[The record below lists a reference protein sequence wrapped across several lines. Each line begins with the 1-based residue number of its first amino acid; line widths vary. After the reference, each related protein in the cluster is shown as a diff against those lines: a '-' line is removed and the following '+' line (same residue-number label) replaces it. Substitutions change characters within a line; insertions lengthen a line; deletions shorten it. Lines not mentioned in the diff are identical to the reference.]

1 LSAANQFP
9 NHYLHQVLFLDTMY
23 HKYLCEDVFCVSH
36 LKFVSY
42 SLHFTWCP
50 QTVLVPCYSSDYD
63 SADRRVDYDSQS
75 AEGVFYGY
83 KWQCVEFARRWL
95 VLNKR
100 VTFQSIPMAYHIF
113 QLPNVIRLS
122 DGQRLPMIG
131 HLNGSTTHPMAGDV
145 LIWSAGGN
153 KIGRTGHVAI
163 ITAASSEWVRVAEQV
178 LCALPIPVADAD
190 AARY

>member
-1 LSAANQFP
+1 MCLLLFSSNFSRLSSQ
-9 NHYLHQVLFLDTMY
+9 
-23 HKYLCEDVFCVSH
+23 S
-36 LKFVSY
+36 
-42 SLHFTWCP
+42 
-50 QTVLVPCYSSDYD
+50 VLVPCYSSDYD
-63 SADRRVDYDSQS
+63 SADRHVDYDSQS
-75 AEGVFYGY
+75 AEGVFFGY

-95 VLNKR
+95 VLNKK

-178 LCALPIPVADAD
+178 QCCDEWCDCRNISL
-190 AARY
+190 

>member
-1 LSAANQFP
+1 MLCPFISFSAHIFEMCLLLFSSNFSRLSSQ
-9 NHYLHQVLFLDTMY
+9 
-23 HKYLCEDVFCVSH
+23 S
-36 LKFVSY
+36 
-42 SLHFTWCP
+42 
-50 QTVLVPCYSSDYD
+50 VLVPCYSSDYD
-63 SADRRVDYDSQS
+63 SADRHVDYDSQS
-75 AEGVFYGY
+75 AEGVFFGY

-95 VLNKR
+95 VLNKK

-178 LCALPIPVADAD
+178 QCCDEWCDCRNISL
-190 AARY
+190 